1 MKKSIGV
8 LAVLALASPWVA
20 AAQQPT
26 AEAQIAEA
34 VSILPEDLRAGATVV
49 TYDPTTGAR
58 KVLREGTNFLECQPK
73 VADGFERC
81 YNKALA
87 PRRDL
92 EAKLRAEKKTDEQVS
107 QAMAA
112 AVKAGTL
119 PPRRRRDDVVPRL
132 RQERSHPEAVGVV
145 ARPTARPSRSASR
158 RRASATTR
166 SRARDCRG

>member
-8 LAVLALASPWVA
+8 LAVLALASPWMA

-73 VADGFERC
+73 TADGFERC

-107 QAMAA
+107 QGVAA

-119 PPRRRRDDVVPRL
+119 PPAPPR
-132 RQERSHPEAVGVV
+132 A
-145 ARPTARPSRSASR
+145 
-158 RRASATTR
+158 
-166 SRARDCRG
+166 